1 MMGIKWW
8 NSRCDDERWMKILEA
23 YMGSL
28 NDLKIVEE
36 NASQPLCI
44 LSKCKKGYAQKYSL
58 LLKLYG
64 KENGDVKST
73 GEWELSWTKTG
84 TCLSQAGAE
93 VKGSWLKKASEEVR
107 SEIMGAGW
115 MPQRGGEKK
124 KAILHCGAFLLSH
137 RSSFSTGGLDLP
149 PGTAAE
155 RGAAWHA
162 GPVALQR
169 DLHLSVL

>member
-1 MMGIKWW
+1 MGIKWW

-44 LSKCKKGYAQKYSL
+44 LGKYKKGYAQKYSL

-73 GEWELSWTKTG
+73 GE
-84 TCLSQAGAE
+84 
-93 VKGSWLKKASEEVR
+93 
-107 SEIMGAGW
+107 
-115 MPQRGGEKK
+115 
-124 KAILHCGAFLLSH
+124 
-137 RSSFSTGGLDLP
+137 
-149 PGTAAE
+149 
-155 RGAAWHA
+155 
-162 GPVALQR
+162 
-169 DLHLSVL
+169 